1 MMSMGIA
8 GHEAHDGFFD
18 DDTWE
23 LYNKDEDFSEV
34 HDLAAEK
41 PEKLKE
47 LQDIWWEEA
56 EENQV
61 LPLDDNLVGK
71 LLAPKPR
78 VVEQRDVYAYH
89 WPVRMV
95 RSATPSIKN
104 VSHVIVADVEIPA
117 GGAEGVIISDGGSD
131 GGYTLC
137 IKDGKSH
144 YVSNFLN
151 RSHYVATSSI
161 PVPAGAVNLRVEF
174 EKTVD
179 FAGNVSLFI
188 NDERVG
194 EVEVES
200 TNPVVYAVAE
210 GLGIGSDSTTP
221 VWPEYD
227 SPFTFT
233 GKIKKVEL
241 RLGGEPYTNPEGEL

>member
-8 GHEAHDGFFD
+8 GQEAHDGFFG

-23 LYNKDEDFSEV
+23 LCNIDEDFSEV

-61 LPLDDNLVGK
+61 LPLDDNLVEK
-71 LLAPKPR
+71 LLASKPR
-78 VVEQRDVYAYH
+78 VVVQRDVYTYH

-104 VSHVIVADVEIPA
+104 MSHVIVADVEIPA

-137 IKDGKSH
+137 I
-144 YVSNFLN
+144 NCRCRIL
-151 RSHYVATSSI
+151 
-161 PVPAGAVNLRVEF
+161 
-174 EKTVD
+174 
-179 FAGNVSLFI
+179 
-188 NDERVG
+188 
-194 EVEVES
+194 
-200 TNPVVYAVAE
+200 
-210 GLGIGSDSTTP
+210 
-221 VWPEYD
+221 
-227 SPFTFT
+227 
-233 GKIKKVEL
+233 
-241 RLGGEPYTNPEGEL
+241 